1 MLIVDRIESSF
12 AVCEDENQNM
22 ININLEEFDE
32 IPKDGDVIELSDA
45 KYIIN
50 KEETEKRKNSI
61 EQEFYNLFQ

>member
-1 MLIVDRIESSF
+1 MLIVDRIESNF

-22 ININLEEFDE
+22 ININLEEFAE
-32 IPKDGDVIELSDA
+32 IPKDGDIVELIDD

-61 EQEFYNLFQ
+61 EQAFYNLFQ

>member
-1 MLIVDRIESSF
+1 MLIVDRIESNF

-22 ININLEEFDE
+22 ININLEEFTE
-32 IPKDGDVIELSDA
+32 VPKDGDIIELIDGE
-45 KYIIN
+45 YIIN